1 MFTSD
6 IESTKK
12 ANKKT
17 AFRYFLSALFTLL
30 FSIIYEFFSNGVYSV
45 FMLCSFFLPLFG
57 GWLVFFVFSKLS
69 FVRVPSL
76 RTRYVY
82 HSGIATLTVGCIMQG
97 MLYIYGTTNGLI
109 NYYWYTGSILL
120 LVSIALLVSDLLSK
134 K

>member
-12 ANKKT
+12 TNKIT

-30 FSIIYEFFSNGVYSV
+30 FSIIYELFSNGVYSV
-45 FMLCSFFLPLFG
+45 FMLCSFFVPLLG

-69 FVRVPSL
+69 FVNFPSL

-82 HSGIATLTVGCIMQG
+82 HSGIATLTAGCIMQG
-97 MLYIYGTTNGLI
+97 ILDIYGTTNGLI

-120 LVSIALLVSDLLSK
+120 AAGITLLVADLLSK